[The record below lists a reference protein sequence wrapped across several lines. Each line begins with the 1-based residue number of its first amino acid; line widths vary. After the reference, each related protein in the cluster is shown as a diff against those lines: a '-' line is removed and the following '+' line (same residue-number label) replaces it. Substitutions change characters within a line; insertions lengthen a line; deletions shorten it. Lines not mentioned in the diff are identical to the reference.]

1 MKTTVKNEWGIEI
14 DFDTAVNLMDEDIRE
29 TLNYKMAPCTDQEF
43 FDAYIKAH
51 EEKFGEVWE
60 LAKKNPCY

>member
-1 MKTTVKNEWGIEI
+1 METVKNEWGVEI
-14 DFDTAVNLMDEDIRE
+14 NFDIALNLMDEDIRE
-29 TLNYKMAPCTDQEF
+29 TLNYKMAPCTNQEL
-43 FDAYIKAH
+43 FDAYTKAH